1 MKLENGI
8 ITLGEKED
16 SFLGKLIEGTQG
28 NISIKSP
35 FIKGGKVD
43 VKEVR
48 NSKGKVLKTIKE
60 K

>member
-1 MKLENGI
+1 MKLEKDTI
-8 ITLGEKED
+8 ILEEKD
-16 SFLGKLIEGTQG
+16 NDFLSKFMEGTQG

-35 FIKGGKVD
+35 FIKGGKID

-48 NSKGKVLKTIKE
+48 NSKGKVLKARKE